1 VDESHGRGGRIVV
14 ILRRSGMKWMNRMRL
29 DGRGVPG
36 PEYSNIAGL
45 SAAEVRAELQL
56 APHPEGGWYR
66 ETWRD
71 QPAEPGKRGAASVI
85 LFLLGAGEA
94 SAWHR
99 VDAAEI
105 WLFHAGAALDLDID
119 EGAGLR
125 TLRLGA
131 GLQLQG
137 VVPASAWQAARSTG
151 AWSLVSCIVAPAFD
165 FAGFELAPGNI
176 LPPR

>member
-1 VDESHGRGGRIVV
+1 MNGVNDMG
-14 ILRRSGMKWMNRMRL
+14 LDRRDNTGQELSGF
-29 DGRGVPG
+29 
-36 PEYSNIAGL
+36 SGL
-45 SAAEVRAELQL
+45 SAVEVRTALRL

-71 QPAEPGKRGAASVI
+71 QPAEPGKRGAATLI
-85 LFLLGAGEA
+85 LFMLAEGEA

-105 WLFHAGAALDLDID
+105 WLWHAGAALQLDID

-125 TLRLGA
+125 TVRLGA
-131 GLQLQG
+131 GLDVQG
-137 VVPASAWQAARSTG
+137 VVPALAWQAARSTG

-165 FAGFELAPGNI
+165 FAGFELAPGNV
-176 LPPR
+176 LPGR